1 VADLVALQT
10 FELKYSG
17 VPQDRLSE
25 KNIPPPGLSRQAWS
39 ACRCIECRPSVCRC
53 VHLPATGPTARGP
66 RCFPR
71 CPHSET
77 ISIVDD
83 VEFRRGHGST
93 RLTARGIEI
102 RRYRRKLVPWEAIR
116 DIETI
121 SYDRVADVPVAN
133 ERTRIQSPRGR
144 GPRTVAAVQI
154 VRTSGH
160 RIQLP
165 APLVTRSKDD
175 PGFEDK
181 VQMIKARWR
190 QAVTGATGHPY

>member
-1 VADLVALQT
+1 
-10 FELKYSG
+10 
-17 VPQDRLSE
+17 
-25 KNIPPPGLSRQAWS
+25 
-39 ACRCIECRPSVCRC
+39 
-53 VHLPATGPTARGP
+53 
-66 RCFPR
+66 
-71 CPHSET
+71 
-77 ISIVDD
+77 VDD
-83 VEFRRGHGST
+83 VEFRRGLGST

-102 RRYRRKLVPWEAIR
+102 RRYRRKLVPWQAIR
-116 DIETI
+116 DVETI

-160 RIQLP
+160 RIRLP

-175 PGFEDK
+175 PDFEDK

-190 QAVTGATGHPY
+190 QAVTGTTERSPGGGVGSGQSCS

>member
-1 VADLVALQT
+1 V
-10 FELKYSG
+10 G
-17 VPQDRLSE
+17 
-25 KNIPPPGLSRQAWS
+25 
-39 ACRCIECRPSVCRC
+39 
-53 VHLPATGPTARGP
+53 
-66 RCFPR
+66 CFPR
-71 CPHSET
+71 CPHGEK

-83 VEFRRGHGST
+83 VEFRHGRGST

-102 RRYRRKLVPWEAIR
+102 RRYRRTLVPWQAIR

-121 SYDRVADVPVAN
+121 SFDRVADVPIAN
-133 ERTRIQSPRGR
+133 NRTRIQSPRGR

-175 PGFEDK
+175 PDFHDK

-190 QAVTGATGHPY
+190 QAVTGTAEHLDYGS

>member
-1 VADLVALQT
+1 
-10 FELKYSG
+10 
-17 VPQDRLSE
+17 
-25 KNIPPPGLSRQAWS
+25 
-39 ACRCIECRPSVCRC
+39 
-53 VHLPATGPTARGP
+53 
-66 RCFPR
+66 
-71 CPHSET
+71 
-77 ISIVDD
+77 VDD
-83 VEFRRGHGST
+83 VEFRRGLGST

-102 RRYRRKLVPWEAIR
+102 RRYRRKLVPWQAIR

-121 SYDRVADVPVAN
+121 SYDRVADVPVAD

-160 RIQLP
+160 RIRLP

-175 PGFEDK
+175 PDFEDK

-190 QAVTGATGHPY
+190 QAVTGTTGHPY